1 MIIIGQVYIVVKEN
15 VKVSNMSIKEATEI
29 ITKIGFEANKVYKEK

>member
-15 VKVSNMSIKEATEI
+15 VKVLDVSVKEATEI
-29 ITKIGFEANKVYKEK
+29 ITKIGFEANKIYK